1 MPELP
6 DLQAF
11 SKNLTKELKGK
22 KLEKLEVLVKQK
34 TQVSEKELS
43 ENLDGKTLKKVYRL
57 GKELFFDF
65 GADALVSMHLMLHGK
80 LVMQMKEDELPK
92 YALVN
97 FIFKDGTQLILTDF
111 QKIAKIDLNPELS
124 DTMDA
129 LSEKLTAEWLSE
141 KLKKSKAAI
150 KSVLTDQKVIG
161 GIGNAYV
168 DEILWDAK
176 IHPKSIA
183 AKIPQKQIKMLAKSI
198 NEVLKDAEKKILK
211 SNPDIISGEIRDFM
225 VVHNS
230 KKKTSPTGGEILIDK
245 VGSRKTYYTNEQVLF
260 N

>member
-11 SKNLTKELKGK
+11 SKNLTKALKGK

-34 TQVSEKELS
+34 NQVSEKELS
-43 ENLDGKTLKKVYRL
+43 ENLEGKTLREVYRL

-65 GADALVSMHLMLHGK
+65 GANALVSMHLMLHGK
-80 LVMQMKEDELPK
+80 LVIQKEKEELPK
-92 YALVN
+92 YAIVN

-129 LSEKLTAEWLSE
+129 LSEKITTEWLSG
-141 KLKKSKAAI
+141 KLEKSKAAI

-183 AKIPQKQIKMLAKSI
+183 AKIPHKQIKMLAKSI
-198 NEVLKDAEKKILK
+198 YDVLTEAEKKILK

-245 VGSRKTYYTNEQVLF
+245 VGSKKTYYTDEQVLY